1 MIDIAKLAPVGAI
14 LIICFLPGLIVKRT
28 PLDNK
33 WIPVINGIDG
43 GFLGFI
49 GRTTIPEFPYA
60 DPITAIAI
68 GIFSGLSAVGA
79 HQLLKQLLGTKEDG
93 ESE

>member
-33 WIPVINGIDG
+33 
-43 GFLGFI
+43 
-49 GRTTIPEFPYA
+49 
-60 DPITAIAI
+60 IAI